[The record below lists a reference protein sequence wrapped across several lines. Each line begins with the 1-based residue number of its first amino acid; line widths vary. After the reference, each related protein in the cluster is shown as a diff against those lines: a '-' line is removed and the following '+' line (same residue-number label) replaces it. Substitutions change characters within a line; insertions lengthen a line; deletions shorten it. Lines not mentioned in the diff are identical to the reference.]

1 MRCYVIAI
9 LPALIL
15 GTSAYAAEKVNGQ
28 NRDYQTL
35 SEVSSVVP
43 GHPEQTIKQYSTT
56 FKIINA
62 SNPMLNGTSLEVGQQ
77 EINGTNNNIHGYGTT
92 LSSNGSDQTYWS
104 FSGAFQVNGQDMN
117 GSGTFQWTGGTGKFK
132 NIKGGGQFACEFGP
146 KAKNGCDWSGQP
158 EGLESM

>member
-15 GTSAYAAEKVNGQ
+15 GTSAYAAEKVSGQ
-28 NRDYQTL
+28 NRDYQNL

-43 GHPEQTIKQYSTT
+43 GHPEQTLKQYSST
-56 FKIINA
+56 FKIINS
-62 SNPMLNGTSLEVGQQ
+62 SNPILNGTSLEIGQE
-77 EINGTNNNIHGYGTT
+77 EINGTNNNIHGHGTT
-92 LSSNGSDQTYWS
+92 LGASGDQTYWS
-104 FSGAFQVNGQDMN
+104 FSGTLQVNGQDTN

-132 NIKGGGQFACEFGP
+132 NIKGGGQVTCDFGP
-146 KAKNGCDWSGQP
+146 RAKNGCDWSGQA